1 MGFVA
6 HGVSTILRHL
16 TECTTTSLERV
27 HISWPK
33 IVTQQ
38 SPGIPYGWDTF
49 TAPFSMKLSYRP
61 LSHSALNSHT
71 ESLFTLVWHFTFS
84 EIINSVVIPCPF
96 TYFDKHCFVQRKDSY
111 KQMYGVIL
119 KAFFFFFTDHFFICP
134 QIASVFFD
142 LTFCLC
148 FSEWQ
153 VHNSRSCS
161 GSVYSCPRSLSLFFP
176 NEEEIHIRGY
186 RVLKGEQRLA

>member
-61 LSHSALNSHT
+61 LSRSALNSHT

-119 KAFFFFFTDHFFICP
+119 KAFFFFNWPLLYLSSD
-134 QIASVFFD
+134 
-142 LTFCLC
+142 CLC
-148 FSEWQ
+148 VLRLDF
-153 VHNSRSCS
+153 
-161 GSVYSCPRSLSLFFP
+161 LSLFLWMAGSQQSF
-176 NEEEIHIRGY
+176 
-186 RVLKGEQRLA
+186 L